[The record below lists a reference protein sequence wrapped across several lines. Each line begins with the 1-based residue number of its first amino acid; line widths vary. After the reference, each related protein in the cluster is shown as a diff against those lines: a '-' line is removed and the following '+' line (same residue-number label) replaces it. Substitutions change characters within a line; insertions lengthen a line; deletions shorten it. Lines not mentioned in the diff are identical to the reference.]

1 MTLGKL
7 LHLPGPWLTHLLNG
21 RMINL
26 SCLTFTP
33 GGEDLFFF

>member
-7 LHLPGPWLTHLLNG
+7 LHLSGPQFTHLLNG
-21 RMINL
+21 DLMNF

-33 GGEDLFFF
+33 GKNNKTR